1 MPSSVTAMRT
11 VTPGLGPASRP
22 SSAVNSTPAQMAPN
36 TATGLKNHAMLTMSA
51 TPRNPARG
59 SGRYFFVSR

>member
-1 MPSSVTAMRT
+1 MRT
-11 VTPGLGPASRP
+11 VTPGLGPAMSP
-22 SSAVNSTPAQMAPN
+22 SSAVKSTPAHTAPN
-36 TATGLKNHAMLTMSA
+36 TDTGLKNQAMLTMSA